1 MPAALVW
8 LLRFALQ
15 DALAVLRGTA
25 PVGGLLR
32 WVAAWALLG
41 MVRSA
46 LWPLVQAVEQG
57 LIETMEDGVQL
68 RLQRKAAALRLEVFE
83 RADLQDILG
92 RAREAAAPGT
102 MMNLVQAVQEV
113 PCGVAAIVAMA
124 GVVGHWSPWLLV
136 ATLVAALP
144 NPIAQ
149 LVQTRA
155 RLFGDREHTASE
167 RLRGYYASLLTSP
180 QAAKEVRA
188 YDLGGLFVRR
198 WRDLF
203 WSVAN
208 PIHRQDRA
216 QSLGRAGLAGVA
228 ALGLVAAV
236 AVAAW
241 GLEAGA
247 LNAATFAAMLVAL
260 RLVQAEA
267 GGVMG
272 SIGHLGGES
281 YKLADLFVYL
291 ELGPEEPRDGA
302 AAPEAGDIVLEG
314 VSFRYPQRPESALRD
329 VSLALRAGERVALV
343 GENGSGKT
351 TLVKVLTG
359 LYRPTEGRVLYG
371 GCDLAEIDPQGSRA
385 RMAAVFQ
392 DHVRYALTLE
402 ENVRAGRWDGSA
414 GDVEGA
420 ARQGGADEVA
430 GALPDGYATL
440 LTREFSGGTEL
451 SGGQWQRVAVSR
463 GFMREGGLLA
473 LDEPTAALDPQAEAE
488 VFRRFAAMAAGRT
501 AVLVSHRLGSARLC
515 DRVLVLREGRI
526 MEAGTHAELVA
537 AGGEYARMWQTQA
550 QWYR

>member
-1 MPAALVW
+1 
-8 LLRFALQ
+8 
-15 DALAVLRGTA
+15 
-25 PVGGLLR
+25 
-32 WVAAWALLG
+32 
-41 MVRSA
+41 MVSLKARSV
-46 LWPLVQAVEQG
+46 PLVQAVEQG

-414 GDVEGA
+414 GDVERA

-451 SGGQWQRVAVSR
+451 SGRQWQRVAVSR
-463 GFMREGGLLA
+463 GFTRESGLLA
-473 LDEPTAALDPQAEAE
+473 LDELTAALDPQAKAE

-526 MEAGTHAELVA
+526 VEAGTHAELVA